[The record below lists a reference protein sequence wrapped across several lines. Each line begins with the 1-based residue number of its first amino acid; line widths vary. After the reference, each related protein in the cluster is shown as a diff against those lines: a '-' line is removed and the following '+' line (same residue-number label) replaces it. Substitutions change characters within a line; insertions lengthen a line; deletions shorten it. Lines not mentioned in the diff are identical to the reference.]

1 MNSKEISNMIVE
13 RMTKGEW
20 GKTRAFFD
28 LKTEEGFVIKGFKLV
43 DGMSGLFVSFPSQ
56 KNKDDE
62 YKDTVYADQALKQK
76 VNELSLSY
84 YNGDV
89 KAAHPQPDFPV

>member
-1 MNSKEISNMIVE
+1 MNKKRVINMIVE

-20 GKTRAFFD
+20 GKTVAFFD
-28 LKTEEGFVIKGFKLV
+28 LKTEEGFILKGFKLV
-43 DGMSGLFVSFPSQ
+43 KGISGLFASFPSQ
-56 KNKDDE
+56 KNKDGE
-62 YKDTVYADQALKQK
+62 YKDTIYADQAIKK
-76 VNELSLSY
+76 EVNELSLSY

>member
-1 MNSKEISNMIVE
+1 MNKKRVINMIVE

-20 GKTRAFFD
+20 GKTVAFFD
-28 LKTEEGFVIKGFKLV
+28 LKTEEGFILKGFKLV
-43 DGMSGLFVSFPSQ
+43 KGISGLFVSFPSQ

>member
-1 MNSKEISNMIVE
+1 MIVE

-20 GKTRAFFD
+20 GKTVAFFD
-28 LKTEEGFVIKGFKLV
+28 LKTEEGFVLKGFKLV
-43 DGMSGLFVSFPSQ
+43 NGLNGLFASFPSQ
-56 KNKDDE
+56 KDKEGE
-62 YKDTVYADQALKQK
+62 YKDTIYADQALKKK

-89 KAAHPQPDFPV
+89 KAAHPEPNFPY